1 MKQLF
6 RHGRAAVRFGFYM
19 VVGHVS
25 LYKSGYFGHVHTCG
39 THKPSIGPSVQ
50 HTHTRLAVKP

>member
-39 THKPSIGPSVQ
+39 THKP
-50 HTHTRLAVKP
+50 